1 MKHNNVHDDIL
12 EHDYSEKFDELR
24 KAAII
29 VSHYKYGSVENNF
42 GKYGGVDAIETI
54 KMCIEKFEK
63 TKNVEYLID
72 VANYAMFR
80 FMYPKE
86 GEFYRPT
93 DSSESA
99 GIYGFSQKEM
109 ERLGSDNLWA

>member
-1 MKHNNVHDDIL
+1 MKHDEIL
-12 EHDYSEKFDELR
+12 KKEYSDKFDELR

-29 VSHYKYGSVENNF
+29 VSHYKYGALEDNF
-42 GKYGGVDAIETI
+42 GDNGGVDAIKTLE
-54 KMCIEKFEK
+54 MCLQKFK
-63 TKNVEYLID
+63 ATKNTEYLVD

-99 GIYGFSQKEM
+99 GTSGISQKEI

>member
-1 MKHNNVHDDIL
+1 MNVGII
-12 EHDYSEKFDELR
+12 SGGKGFTVR
-24 KAAII
+24 KAAVI
-29 VSHYKYGSVENNF
+29 VSHYKYGAVEDNF
-42 GKYGGVDAIETI
+42 GKCGGVDAIETI
-54 KMCIEKFEK
+54 QKCIDKFKE

-80 FMYPKE
+80 FMYPKD

-99 GIYGFSQKEM
+99 GISGISQKEI

>member
-12 EHDYSEKFDELR
+12 KHDYSDKFDELR
-24 KAAII
+24 KAAVI
-29 VSHYKYGSVENNF
+29 VSHYKYGSVEDNF
-42 GKYGGVDAIETI
+42 GACGGVDAIETI
-54 KMCIEKFEK
+54 KMCLEKFEK

-80 FMYPKE
+80 FMYPKS
-86 GEFYRPT
+86 GEFYKPT